1 MTNDEIRKKP
11 EARNPKT
18 RKLCERFLVLGFGF
32 RPAWRDFGIR
42 HSAFGFFTR
51 APCGHGPA
59 HKPGRTGT
67 RPARFWSQTKMP
79 PRASGGGL
87 VCRPGS
93 AGKPWPASRQSG
105 FSTWHA
111 FYSSSFVVLMRA
123 QLVAA
128 APDGQ
133 AGQKKLFGT
142 PNPPGNWL
150 SNPRRP
156 VFALLRR
163 GRPRNLRQDFYR
175 TL

>member
-1 MTNDEIRKKP
+1 MPGSINLAQATHRSCRRQSAPFSRFETCFRFISAPTHVRSYRKIMP
-11 EARNPKT
+11 VR
-18 RKLCERFLVLGFGF
+18 V
-32 RPAWRDFGIR
+32 
-42 HSAFGFFTR
+42 
-51 APCGHGPA
+51 PCGRGPA